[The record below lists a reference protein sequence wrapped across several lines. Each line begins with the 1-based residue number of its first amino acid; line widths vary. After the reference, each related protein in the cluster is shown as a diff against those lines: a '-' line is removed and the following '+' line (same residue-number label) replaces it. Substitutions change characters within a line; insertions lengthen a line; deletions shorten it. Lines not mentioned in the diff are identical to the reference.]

1 MKELISGKGE
11 DHTGR
16 WETPSQCAQVLC
28 HIKPFSGSK
37 QWSDSSD
44 LKRDYA
50 DDAIVI
56 FNALQFQPSKGGGE
70 KTIHTHLIAL
80 PFFLH
85 LFCVW
90 RFIAMY

>member
-28 HIKPFSGSK
+28 HIKPFSGSR
-37 QWSDSSD
+37 QRSDSSD
-44 LKRDYA
+44 LKHDYA

-56 FNALQFQPSKGGGE
+56 FNAFQFHSSKDGGGG
-70 KTIHTHLIAL
+70 TIHTHLIAL
-80 PFFLH
+80 PFFCICFVCRGL
-85 LFCVW
+85 
-90 RFIAMY
+90 

>member
-28 HIKPFSGSK
+28 HIKPFSGSR
-37 QWSDSSD
+37 QRSDSSD
-44 LKRDYA
+44 LKHDYA

-56 FNALQFQPSKGGGE
+56 FNAFQFHSSKDGRGN
-70 KTIHTHLIAL
+70 HSYASDCFAL
-80 PFFLH
+80 FLH
-85 LFCVW
+85 LFCV
-90 RFIAMY
+90 